1 MSLLLFVL
9 RRSLSAIPVAIA
21 VIAVTFGILHLIPG
35 DPVETIMGTESDPA
49 VKALLREQLGLNDP
63 LPVQFLRY
71 VGDVVQGDLGR
82 SFVARRP
89 VADIVEERLKATL
102 LLALAGVGAGL
113 AIGLPLGVAAAL
125 RAHRRRGR
133 SPAFLVGTTL
143 LVATPEFLLATALV
157 FVFAVSFRLL
167 PVAGLEGPQSIILPA
182 LALGIP
188 LAGVQA
194 RVVRASVLDAL
205 QRDYVRTLI
214 AAGVPEHRVIWRNV
228 LRNAAIP
235 IVTLLSVEFGRLLGG
250 ALIVENIFAWPG
262 LGTVMFDS
270 ISRRDIP
277 AVQGEILVVAMVIL
291 MVNLGV
297 DILYRIIDPRAAHG

>member
-1 MSLLLFVL
+1 V
-9 RRSLSAIPVAIA
+9 
-21 VIAVTFGILHLIPG
+21 
-35 DPVETIMGTESDPA
+35 GT
-49 VKALLREQLGLNDP
+49 G
-63 LPVQFLRY
+63 
-71 VGDVVQGDLGR
+71 
-82 SFVARRP
+82 
-89 VADIVEERLKATL
+89 
-102 LLALAGVGAGL
+102 LAL
-113 AIGLPLGVAAAL
+113 GLPLGIAAAL
-125 RAHRRRGR
+125 RGRRRSGQ
-133 SPAFLVGTTL
+133 SPGFLIGTTL

-167 PVAGLEGPQSIILPA
+167 PVAGLAGPQSILLPA

-188 LAGVQA
+188 LAGIQA

-214 AAGVPEHRVIWRNV
+214 AAGVPERRVIWRNV

-235 IVTLLSVEFGRLLGG
+235 IVTLLGVEFGRLLGG

-277 AVQGEILVVAMVIL
+277 AVQGEILVVAMIIL
-291 MVNLGV
+291 LVNLIV
-297 DILYRIIDPRAAHG
+297 DILYRIIDPRLARA

>member
-1 MSLLLFVL
+1 MSLLAFVL
-9 RRSLSAIPVAIA
+9 RRSIAALPVAFA
-21 VIAVTFGILHLIPG
+21 VVAVTFGILHLIPG
-35 DPVETIMGTESDPA
+35 DPVETIMGAESDPA

-63 LPVQFLRY
+63 LPVQFFRY
-71 VGDVVQGDLGR
+71 VDDVLHGDLGR

-89 VADIVEERLKATL
+89 VSDIIGERLQATL
-102 LLALAGVGAGL
+102 LLAGAGVGTGL
-113 AIGLPLGVAAAL
+113 VIGLPLGIAAAL

-167 PVAGLEGPQSIILPA
+167 PVAGLEGPQSVILPA

-188 LAGVQA
+188 LAGIQA

-205 QRDYVRTLI
+205 ARDYVRTLM

-250 ALIVENIFAWPG
+250 ALIIENVFAWPG

-277 AVQGEILVVAMVIL
+277 AVQGEILVIAMIIL
-291 MVNLGV
+291 LVNLAV
-297 DILYRIIDPRAAHG
+297 DILYRLIDPRVARA

>member
-1 MSLLLFVL
+1 MSLFAFVV
-9 RRSLSAIPVAIA
+9 RRSLSAVPVAFA

-35 DPVETIMGTESDPA
+35 DPVETIMGAEGDPA

-63 LPVQFLRY
+63 LPVQFVRY
-71 VGDVVQGDLGR
+71 LGDVLQGDLGR
-82 SFVARRP
+82 SFVARRA
-89 VADIVEERLKATL
+89 VSDIIGERLQATL
-102 LLALAGVGAGL
+102 VLAGAGVGTGL
-113 AIGLPLGVAAAL
+113 AIGLPLGIAAAL

-167 PVAGLEGPQSIILPA
+167 PVAGLEGPQSVILPA

-205 QRDYVRTLI
+205 QRDYVRTLL
-214 AAGVPEHRVIWRNV
+214 AVGVPQRRVIWRNV
-228 LRNAAIP
+228 LRNAAVP

-250 ALIVENIFAWPG
+250 ALIVENVFAWPG

-277 AVQGEILVVAMVIL
+277 AVQGEILVVAMIIL
-291 MVNLGV
+291 LVNLAV
-297 DILYRIIDPRAAHG
+297 DILYRLIDPRVARA